1 MHVDYIWLISLN
13 NDVFLACFFLGSWI
27 GLYHLLVYRLFR
39 KILAAQSEQNLTQNI
54 VSGGIMGTDHEF
66 SDDPLVDNE
75 QGHSSTE
82 LV

>member
-1 MHVDYIWLISLN
+1 MFCSL
-13 NDVFLACFFLGSWI
+13 AFFLDLGM
-27 GLYHLLVYRLFR
+27 YHLLVYRLFR

-54 VSGGIMGTDHEF
+54 ASGGIMGTDHEF

-75 QGHSSTE
+75 EGGGHSTTE

>member
-1 MHVDYIWLISLN
+1 MFCSL
-13 NDVFLACFFLGSWI
+13 AFFLDLGMC
-27 GLYHLLVYRLFR
+27 HLLVYRLFR

-54 VSGGIMGTDHEF
+54 ASRGIMGTEDHEF

-75 QGHSSTE
+75 EGHSTE